1 MSNRP
6 GASRRPPAP
15 DTRASSAAT
24 ADRPTVERHAADAA
38 SAAVLAV
45 EVVGSVSMWV
55 PIPLAWMWVGARIY
69 DATGSLAADA
79 GVAFAGFVV
88 TTILV
93 IGGLNRLDH
102 LWVALRQRAG
112 HDQVEGALTRV
123 VVVSATLGI
132 IGFLVWSWLLSQ
144 AFILPFMPTH

>member
-1 MSNRP
+1 
-6 GASRRPPAP
+6 
-15 DTRASSAAT
+15 
-24 ADRPTVERHAADAA
+24 
-38 SAAVLAV
+38 
-45 EVVGSVSMWV
+45 MWV

-93 IGGLNRLDH
+93 IGGLNRLDR

-144 AFILPFMPTH
+144 AFILPFMPTQ